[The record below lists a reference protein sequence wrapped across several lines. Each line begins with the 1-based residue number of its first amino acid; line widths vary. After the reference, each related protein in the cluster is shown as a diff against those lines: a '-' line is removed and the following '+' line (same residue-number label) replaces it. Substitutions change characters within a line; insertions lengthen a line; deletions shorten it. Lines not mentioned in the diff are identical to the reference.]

1 MIILR
6 EKICALAGIR
16 TQISSSPYWWLNQ
29 FAHWDTH
36 TDQGTNLSLIQVFN
50 PRLLMNATFYNSLGR
65 NPQVGIFSL
74 DLLISAS
81 HLVLNDI
88 NIENLY
94 IR

>member
-1 MIILR
+1 M
-6 EKICALAGIR
+6 CALAGIR
-16 TQISSSPYWWLNQ
+16 TQISSLLYWWLNQ
-29 FAHWDTH
+29 FAHRDTY
-36 TDQGTNLSLIQVFN
+36 TDQGTNFSLIQVFN
-50 PRLLMNATFYNSLGR
+50 PRLLKNATCYNSLES

-74 DLLISAS
+74 GLLISAS